1 MEWFVGA
8 FVVLGLIAVA
18 VRFLL
23 RDAEGGV
30 ALPRIVDESVGMYT
44 LRRLTGLPL
53 GERVFRADRDW
64 FGRDVGVRRVE
75 PSPLRRRAPKPTAV
89 APTVRRPANQRP
101 SRTRRPGLSGA
112 PLRLG
117 AVVAVAIMG
126 FAVGAVLGQPS
137 PQGQV
142 LSATGT
148 PEGGL
153 PSVPGPSRFPAVPAS
168 ADASGSPPQH

>member
-23 RDAEGGV
+23 RDAEGDV
-30 ALPRIVDESVGMYT
+30 RLPRIVDESVGMYT

-53 GERVFRADRDW
+53 ASRDTAADRDW
-64 FGRDVGVRRVE
+64 FGRNVGVRRAE
-75 PSPLRRRAPKPTAV
+75 PSPLRRRTPRPTVVPA
-89 APTVRRPANQRP
+89 TVRRPAIQRP
-101 SRTRRPGLSGA
+101 SQARGPALSGA
-112 PLRLG
+112 PLRLA

-153 PSVPGPSRFPAVPAS
+153 PSVPGPSRFPAIPAS
-168 ADASGSPPQH
+168 ADASGSPPEH